1 MSYDILT
8 EEFGGQV
15 QCAKVSAK
23 SGLGIDELL
32 EKVLLQVRPS
42 ERYFLG
48 YLPDFV
54 NMSYHAL
61 VIFFYCGS
69 VVSISRRS
77 STLTHTHTNRLR

>member
-32 EKVLLQVRPS
+32 EKVLLQVRLLKN
-42 ERYFLG
+42 F
-48 YLPDFV
+48 D
-54 NMSYHAL
+54 
-61 VIFFYCGS
+61 I
-69 VVSISRRS
+69 I
-77 STLTHTHTNRLR
+77 